1 MVSVSTAPTPTAL
14 GTSSRALAPDL
25 ARGLMLLL
33 IVLANTPWYLYG
45 SSTGTSSIHPTD
57 GSTLDR
63 VVQFLIITAVDSRIY
78 PMFAFLFGY
87 GIVQMYTR
95 SVDRGA
101 EPKAVR
107 RVLRRRHLWMIV
119 IGFLHAAL
127 LWYGDIVGAYGLV
140 GLIFT
145 AAFLKRKD
153 KTLIVWASVFTGL
166 LTLAALFAVIGS
178 IFAAQAPAPAET
190 VSFLAG
196 VKDVN
201 AIESWPASILPRLS
215 TWAILLVFQGLLTL
229 VVPIAVLLAFWA
241 ARRQVL
247 ERPEDH
253 RRLLTVTAVVGLA
266 VGWGGGAVHAL
277 QHLGALPV
285 PDHVSWVFSATQPVT
300 GLFGGLGYI
309 ALFGLIAA
317 ALTRRG
323 DTAGPITTSI
333 TAVGKRSL
341 SAYLAQSLI
350 CAPVLAAWGLGLGG
364 VLGSAAV
371 ALFAVGVWL
380 LTVLGCAVLERRGR
394 RGPAEW
400 LLRRLAYGRPARS

>member
-1 MVSVSTAPTPTAL
+1 
-14 GTSSRALAPDL
+14 
-25 ARGLMLLL
+25 MLLL

-45 SSTGTSSIHPTD
+45 TSTGTSTIHATD

-63 VVQFLIITAVDSRIY
+63 IVQFVIITAVDSRIY

-101 EPKAVR
+101 EPRAVR

-145 AAFLKRKD
+145 AAFLKRKN
-153 KTLIVWASVFTGL
+153 KTLIVWASVLTGL
-166 LTLAALFAVIGS
+166 LILAAVFAVIGS

-253 RRLLTVTAVVGLA
+253 RRLLTTTAVVGLA
-266 VGWGGGAVHAL
+266 VGWGGGALHAL
-277 QHLGALPV
+277 QHQGALPV

-317 ALTRRG
+317 ALARRG

-364 VLGSAAV
+364 ILGSAAV

-380 LTVLGCAVLERRGR
+380 LTVLGCAVLERQGR

-400 LLRRLAYGRPARS
+400 LLRRLSYGRPARS

>member
-1 MVSVSTAPTPTAL
+1 
-14 GTSSRALAPDL
+14 
-25 ARGLMLLL
+25 MLLL

-45 SSTGTSSIHPTD
+45 TSTGTSTIHATD

-63 VVQFLIITAVDSRIY
+63 IVQFVIITAVDSRIY

-101 EPKAVR
+101 EPRAVR

-145 AAFLKRKD
+145 AAFLKRKN
-153 KTLIVWASVFTGL
+153 KTLIVWASVLTGL
-166 LTLAALFAVIGS
+166 LILAAVFAVIGS

-253 RRLLTVTAVVGLA
+253 RRLLTTTAVVGLA
-266 VGWGGGAVHAL
+266 VGWGGGALHAL
-277 QHLGALPV
+277 QHQGALPV

-317 ALTRRG
+317 ALARRG

-350 CAPVLAAWGLGLGG
+350 CAPLLAAWGLGLGG
-364 VLGSAAV
+364 ILGSAAV

-380 LTVLGCAVLERRGR
+380 LTVLGCAVLERQGR

-400 LLRRLAYGRPARS
+400 LLRRLSYGRPARS

>member
-1 MVSVSTAPTPTAL
+1 
-14 GTSSRALAPDL
+14 
-25 ARGLMLLL
+25 MLLL

-45 SSTGTSSIHPTD
+45 TSTGTSTIHATD

-63 VVQFLIITAVDSRIY
+63 IVQFVIITAVDSRIY

-101 EPKAVR
+101 EPRAVR

-145 AAFLKRKD
+145 AAFLKRKN
-153 KTLIVWASVFTGL
+153 KTLIVWASVLTGL
-166 LTLAALFAVIGS
+166 LILAAVFAVIGS

-253 RRLLTVTAVVGLA
+253 RRLLTTTAVVGLA
-266 VGWGGGAVHAL
+266 VGWGGGALHAL
-277 QHLGALPV
+277 QHQGALPV

-317 ALTRRG
+317 ALARRG

-350 CAPVLAAWGLGLGG
+350 CAPLLAAWGLGLGG

-380 LTVLGCAVLERRGR
+380 LTVLGCAVLERQGR

-400 LLRRLAYGRPARS
+400 LLRRLSYGRPARS